1 MIITRDLKKVY
12 GSHTALHGLNLSV
25 GAGEIVCLLG
35 ANGAGKTTTI
45 NLILGFLPPT
55 SGHVSV
61 DGIDVATEP
70 ARARTRLAYV
80 PENVM
85 LYRHLSGI
93 ENLELF
99 ARLSRG
105 ARTKRDELMAL
116 LESVG
121 MSAMAALKRSGT
133 YSKGMRQKVG
143 MAVAL
148 ARGVPAMVLDEP
160 LSGLDPLAANE
171 VSASI
176 RGLSTR
182 GIAVLM
188 ATHDI
193 FRAKDTGHRVGIMRD
208 GRLLRELD
216 TASVDHQALEHLYLS
231 TMGRAA

>member
-1 MIITRDLKKVY
+1 MIIARDLEKVY
-12 GSHTALHGLNLSV
+12 GAHTALHGLNLSV

-55 SGHVSV
+55 SGSVSV
-61 DGIDVATEP
+61 DGIDVGREP

-85 LYRHLSGI
+85 LYRHLTGL

-99 ARLSRG
+99 ARLSRR
-105 ARTKRDELMAL
+105 ARTHRDELMAL

-121 MSAMAALKRSGT
+121 LSATAAQRRSGA
-133 YSKGMRQKVG
+133 YSKGMRQRVG

-176 RGLSTR
+176 RALSAR

-193 FRAKDTGHRVGIMRD
+193 YRAKDTGHRIGIMRD

-216 TASVDHQALEHLYLS
+216 TASVDHQSLENLYLE